1 MKKLFYAAMALPLM
15 FASCT
20 QDEIL
25 SNDFDSNV
33 PNNAIKGLKLG
44 LEKNAVIDGVESRA
58 DWNDANTKLTF
69 ETNDKVSVYW
79 LGDTYTE
86 VDHDNNSATATQ
98 KVYAYATK
106 PSAAEALYGQ
116 FNTVFTTPDEGQT
129 VTTQSMVFEG
139 GNIAVFP
146 ANTSFINEGNLY
158 LNVSATQGATVQ
170 DNIPYVSNQ
179 LYIKKYGSSQT
190 EQLPGYY
197 GDGDVLY
204 APLKQAAN
212 VVNLTLNLS
221 NIPVDKNF
229 EVQSVELVAANA
241 VFTEKSQIQRL
252 ALTPASEKE
261 VAYTNSTAKKATLI
275 SQVWSTPVNED
286 LTTTLKSTALE
297 TVGNKVIARFVVLPT
312 DKTPTGASY
321 IKVNTNCG
329 YILLTQEAS
338 ALAEDAIKVM
348 GGSANP
354 TGATINTA
362 FGQFVDSYTDDR
374 EEAMFEGENMGKVMD
389 RSIAVDVN
397 KAVLTGS
404 EVYSSADI
412 IRYAELYKSMGKAD
426 TDPDLTLVLASEK
439 KNNFFPALTKE
450 AVETFEGLKNLNK
463 AATFALTAKS
473 ATKAN
478 GGVTNVEVTGGGE
491 VFDIKTLIS
500 AVAVTLDNS
509 AEWTMN
515 DKFAF
520 TTAAVTLQNNG
531 ILTIN
536 GTKTNSTQNNITETI
551 NNNGTI
557 KIGGN
562 NVLQVNGALSTTS
575 TSIINVEAGQN
586 LYFKSNITTGLYGTI
601 NIKDASS
608 FLTVAKSVSV
618 TNNGTI
624 NNYGTI
630 ASVDLSSGAGL
641 VNAAYDHDADAT
653 TAKIGG
659 VINVMDAD
667 AITYVYDNTA
677 GTIVMSDRTN
687 EIQVYTGKEGKIQYN
702 YTAEDGANFKLRAA
716 DRFTYVKFASDV
728 TSLTLNDATNITD
741 SDKDILNPA
750 EISMEFTGTTT
761 LKSNQVT
768 IYNLHVA
775 SGANLRVLS
784 GNELTV
790 NDLFNEGTITIGGTI
805 NVNEVTISKEG
816 FVLSMGGAIK

>member
-1 MKKLFYAAMALPLM
+1 MKRKLFFAAMALPLM
-15 FASCT
+15 FASCS
-20 QDEIL
+20 QEDIISGEF
-25 SNDFDSNV
+25 NSNV
-33 PNNAIKGLKLG
+33 PDNAIKGLKLG
-44 LEKNAVIDGVESRA
+44 LEKNAVVEGAESRA
-58 DWNDANTKLTF
+58 NWDDANTKLTF

-79 LGDTYTE
+79 LGDTK
-86 VDHDNNSATATQ
+86 VDGAHI
-98 KVYAYATK
+98 YAAK
-106 PSAAEALYGQ
+106 PTAAEALYGK
-116 FNTVFTTPDEGQT
+116 FNTVFTTPDEGKKF
-129 VTTQSMVFEG
+129 TTQSMVFEG

-146 ANTSFINEGNLY
+146 ANTAFINEGDLY
-158 LNVSATQGATVQ
+158 LDVTATQGASVQ

-179 LYIKKYGSSQT
+179 LYIKKHGSYQT

-212 VVNLTLNLS
+212 VVNLTLNLT
-221 NIPVDKNF
+221 NIPVGKDF

-241 VFTEKSQIQRL
+241 VFTQQSKIQRL
-252 ALTPASEKE
+252 AKTPATEKK
-261 VAYTNSTAKKATLI
+261 VTYTSTTAKKPTLI
-275 SQVWSTPVNED
+275 SEVWSTPVTEK
-286 LTTTLKSTALE
+286 LTQTLKSTALE

-312 DKTPTGASY
+312 DLTPSGASY

-329 YILLTQEAS
+329 YIMLTQAGSELTEGAV
-338 ALAEDAIKVM
+338 KVM
-348 GGSANP
+348 GGSANA
-354 TGATINTA
+354 TGATINAA
-362 FGQFVDSYTDDR
+362 FAQFVDSYEDER
-374 EEAMFEGENMGKVMD
+374 EEAVFEGENMGKVMD
-389 RSIAVDVN
+389 RSITVDVN
-397 KAVLTGS
+397 KAVLTRS

-412 IRYAELYKSMGKAD
+412 IRYAELYQSMGKAD
-426 TDPDLTLVLASEK
+426 TDPDLTLILASEK
-439 KNNFFPALTKE
+439 KNYYFPALTKE

-463 AATFALTAKS
+463 AATFVLEAKSGAKS
-473 ATKAN
+473 AGA
-478 GGVTNVEVTGGGE
+478 VTNVEVTGGGE
-491 VFDIKTLIS
+491 VFDIKTLTS

-531 ILTIN
+531 VLTIN
-536 GTKTNSTQNNITETI
+536 GTKTENVQNKIAETI
-551 NNNGTI
+551 KNNGTI

-562 NVLQVNGALSTTS
+562 NVLQVNGALSTTGS
-575 TSIINVEAGQN
+575 SIINVEAGQN
-586 LYFKSNITTGLYGTI
+586 LYFLNNIATDLCGTI

-630 ASVDLSSGAGL
+630 ASVDLASGAGL
-641 VNAAYDHDADAT
+641 VNAAYDHDADAS

-687 EIQVYTGKEGKIQYN
+687 EIQVYAGKEGKIQYN

-728 TSLTLNDATNITD
+728 TSLALNDATNQTG
-741 SDKDILNPA
+741 SDKDILNPKT
-750 EISMEFTGTTT
+750 ISMEFTGTTT
-761 LKSNQVT
+761 LKSNNVE

-790 NDLFNEGTITIGGTI
+790 NDLFNNGTITIGGTI
-805 NVNEVTISKEG
+805 NVNTDNISKEG
-816 FVLSMGGAIK
+816 YVLSMGGAIK